1 MVIAVDLGGTNTR
14 VALFSDTA
22 VADYELLAR
31 FKTQLTYQD
40 QLDSIVAALNHFDT
54 SKISGIGLAIGVQL
68 TSDGRCVDAS
78 YTMPDFVGKPIAA
91 DLFSRLQ
98 CPVIAANDNI
108 CGVLAESQFGYLG
121 QWQRVAYVT
130 VSTGTG
136 AGVYLRAGET
146 AVAYLAQVGHH
157 IVDPLGKHCRCG
169 QIGCLQTISG
179 ALEITQRSGRAPAE
193 IDDDLFWDDVANNLA
208 VGIVNFCR
216 ISRVEALCVGGGIG
230 FNNHYLRENLAAKI
244 QKCSPNL
251 SVSFVLP
258 LLGEDAP
265 LVGANLL
272 VQSQPKIT
280 IFH

>member
-1 MVIAVDLGGTNTR
+1 MNIAVDLGGTNTR
-14 VALFSDTA
+14 VALFRDTA

-31 FKTQLTYQD
+31 FNTFSDYRD
-40 QLDSIVAALNHFDT
+40 QLNSIVAAVAN
-54 SKISGIGLAIGVQL
+54 SGLTEITAVGLAIGVQL
-68 TSDGRCVDAS
+68 TPDGRCVDAS
-78 YTMPDFVGKPIAA
+78 YTMPDFVGKPIVT
-91 DLFSRLQ
+91 DLSTRLQ

-121 QWQRVAYVT
+121 QWYRVAYVT

-136 AGVYLRAGET
+136 AGVYLRWGET

-157 IVDPLGKHCRCG
+157 IVDPLGKRCRCG

-179 ALEITQRSGRAPAE
+179 ALEIAIRAGRAAAE

-208 VGIVNFCR
+208 VGIVNLCR
-216 ISRVEALCVGGGIG
+216 ISRLDAICVGGGIG
-230 FNNHYLRENLAAKI
+230 FNNRYLRENLAAKV

-251 SVSFVLP
+251 PVSFVVP
-258 LLGEDAP
+258 QLGEDAP
-265 LVGANLL
+265 LIGANLL
-272 VQSQPKIT
+272 VQAETKLT